1 MHAASAIAAGALMM
15 LKKPPAHLGLECAS
29 PESGRAEVLVRPAEP
44 EDASA
49 IASIYAPHVLC
60 STVSF
65 ETVEPDVDEILRRRA
80 AILELG
86 LPFLVAELGGEVVGY
101 AYANRFRPREAYR
114 FTAENSVYVADRVQR
129 RGVAGKLM
137 QRLIE
142 LCAQARIREIV
153 AVIADPSLSTASIT
167 LHRSMGFEEVG
178 VLRGVGQKFG
188 KTIDVLIMQKS
199 LR

>member
-1 MHAASAIAAGALMM
+1 MPTPIDFGHVR
-15 LKKPPAHLGLECAS
+15 HTAS
-29 PESGRAEVLVRPAEP
+29 PRK
-44 EDASA
+44 
-49 IASIYAPHVLC
+49 ILC
-60 STVSF
+60 TSQTEFS
-65 ETVEPDVDEILRRRA
+65 
-80 AILELG
+80 
-86 LPFLVAELGGEVVGY
+86 VAESL
-101 AYANRFRPREAYR
+101 
-114 FTAENSVYVADRVQR
+114 
-129 RGVAGKLM
+129 GKLM

-142 LCAQARIREIV
+142 LCAQARIREMV

>member
-1 MHAASAIAAGALMM
+1 MQT
-15 LKKPPAHLGLECAS
+15 
-29 PESGRAEVLVRPAEP
+29 EVLVRAAEP

-49 IASIYAPHVLC
+49 IAAIYAPHVL
-60 STVSF
+60 SGTASF
-65 ETVEPDVDEILRRRA
+65 EVVEPGVDEILRRRA

-129 RGVAGKLM
+129 RGVARKLM

-142 LCAQARIREIV
+142 LCAQAGIREVV
-153 AVIADPSLSTASIT
+153 AVIGDPSVSTASIA
-167 LHRSMGFEEVG
+167 LHRSIGFEEVG
-178 VLRGVGQKFG
+178 VLRGVGEKFG
-188 KTIDVLIMQKS
+188 KAIDVLILQKS
-199 LR
+199 IR

>member
-1 MHAASAIAAGALMM
+1 MQ
-15 LKKPPAHLGLECAS
+15 
-29 PESGRAEVLVRPAEP
+29 AEVLVRAAQP

-60 STVSF
+60 STTSF
-65 ETVEPDVDEILRRRA
+65 EVVEPDVHEILRRRA
-80 AILELG
+80 AILDLG

-129 RGVAGKLM
+129 RGVARRLM
-137 QRLIE
+137 QQLIE
-142 LCAQARIREIV
+142 LCVQAGIREMV
-153 AVIADPSLSTASIT
+153 AVISDPAVSTASIA
-167 LHRSMGFEEVG
+167 LHRSIGFEEVG
-178 VLRGVGQKFG
+178 VLRGVGEKFG

>member
-1 MHAASAIAAGALMM
+1 MQ
-15 LKKPPAHLGLECAS
+15 
-29 PESGRAEVLVRPAEP
+29 AEVLVRAAQP
-44 EDASA
+44 EDALA

-60 STVSF
+60 TTVSF
-65 ETVEPDVDEILRRRA
+65 EVVEPDVHEILRRRK

-129 RGVAGKLM
+129 RGVARKLM

-142 LCAQARIREIV
+142 LCVQAGIREMV
-153 AVIADPSLSTASIT
+153 AVISDPSVSAASIA
-167 LHRSMGFEEVG
+167 LHRSIGFEEVG
-178 VLRGVGQKFG
+178 VLRRVGEKFG